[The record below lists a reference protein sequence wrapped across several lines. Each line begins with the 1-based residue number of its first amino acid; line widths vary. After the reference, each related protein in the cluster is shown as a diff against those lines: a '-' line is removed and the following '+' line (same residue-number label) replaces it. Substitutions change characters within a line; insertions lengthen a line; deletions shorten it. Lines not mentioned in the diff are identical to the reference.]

1 LSLDSPSPSP
11 SDFPTN
17 VSRSTETQTIF
28 PAGDWVMIRIV
39 EQAGKNR
46 EKAVKLAVDAP
57 KAEYETVTKPRHS
70 VDL

>member
-1 LSLDSPSPSP
+1 
-11 SDFPTN
+11 
-17 VSRSTETQTIF
+17 
-28 PAGDWVMIRIV
+28 MIRIV